1 MYKEYLEKSIAKLK
15 MTLDDSGTRPILFV
29 GSGFSI
35 RYINGPN
42 WLGLLKQLVELN
54 PEIKM
59 PIGYYNQK
67 KGGNYPLIASAIVEE
82 YQSYAWMKQ
91 GTGLYPEHL
100 YGTEFSDSIYLKYQ
114 IKMIFEEL
122 LSQFNLETNVHKD
135 EIEILKTLNPHAII
149 TTNYDQLLETLFP
162 NFNVIVGEQVI
173 KDRKAL
179 NIGHILKVH
188 GCVSNPEEI
197 IISDDDYKLFK
208 KKRKY
213 LSAKLLTYFMEHP
226 IVFIGYS
233 ISDENIQKIL
243 SDISEIVSE
252 TEDEIVNNIWFVE
265 WKKES
270 IPEDFTPPIDKVIP
284 LGEGQ
289 NIRVNYLLVNTFEDV
304 YKSLMQSDKSDIDF
318 LSTLQENIYNIVKSK
333 TVTNLEV
340 DMVRMN
346 GLRDIETLS
355 SYLGFKS
362 KSSEQAS
369 TTQVTLGGFGQI
381 LDPEQA
387 LARYPM
393 RLTDVSSKLG
403 YSYWHKV
410 NVAIN
415 KVKTDTNFDIKGS
428 NNIYHI
434 DMGINGSQHRY
445 SADFLELITKVI
457 NEENYEVI
465 TDTNEKIEVYSRSLQ
480 ES

>member
-1 MYKEYLEKSIAKLK
+1 
-15 MTLDDSGTRPILFV
+15 
-29 GSGFSI
+29 
-35 RYINGPN
+35 
-42 WLGLLKQLVELN
+42 
-54 PEIKM
+54 
-59 PIGYYNQK
+59 
-67 KGGNYPLIASAIVEE
+67 
-82 YQSYAWMKQ
+82 
-91 GTGLYPEHL
+91 
-100 YGTEFSDSIYLKYQ
+100 
-114 IKMIFEEL
+114 
-122 LSQFNLETNVHKD
+122 
-135 EIEILKTLNPHAII
+135 
-149 TTNYDQLLETLFP
+149 
-162 NFNVIVGEQVI
+162 
-173 KDRKAL
+173 
-179 NIGHILKVH
+179 
-188 GCVSNPEEI
+188 
-197 IISDDDYKLFK
+197 
-208 KKRKY
+208 
-213 LSAKLLTYFMEHP
+213 MEHP